1 MRSVQTWKH
10 HKIALCFILMMPVC
24 STAQQAPANSESRDT
39 VCVLDNGKQISAHY
53 IPTKAGGGPNPLPAK
68 VWTPGGSAM
77 TLFTETELKIGDRV
91 LPIGA
96 YTMYLIPGRKSWTL
110 IVSRNQKID
119 AVYDEHQDLVRQP
132 MQTAPLDKS
141 EERLSLFF
149 GHIGPARC
157 ELNVSYGATRAWVDF
172 AQN

>member
-1 MRSVQTWKH
+1 
-10 HKIALCFILMMPVC
+10 MPLS
-24 STAQQAPANSESRDT
+24 STAQQAPANSESRDA
-39 VCVLDNGKQISAHY
+39 VCILNSGKQMSAHY
-53 IPTKAGGGPNPLPAK
+53 VPTEAGGGPNASPGK

-77 TLFTETELKIGDRV
+77 TLFTETELKIGDTV

-110 IVSRNQKID
+110 LVCRNQKID

-132 MQTAPLDKS
+132 MQTAALDKP

-149 GHIGPARC
+149 GHVGPARC
-157 ELNVSYGATRAWVDF
+157 ELNVSYDATRAWVDF